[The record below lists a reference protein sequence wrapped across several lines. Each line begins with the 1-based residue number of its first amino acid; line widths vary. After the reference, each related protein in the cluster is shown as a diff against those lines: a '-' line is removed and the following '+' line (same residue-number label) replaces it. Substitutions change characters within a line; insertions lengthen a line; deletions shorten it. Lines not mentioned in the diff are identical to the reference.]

1 MFVDQTLKEVHG
13 LVVEKTKLG
22 RPSTSER
29 SHWHQDH
36 AKINVCVLGDAMVMQ
51 RQNDQKVAN
60 HIHAKAQGEWDKI
73 VIIA

>member
-1 MFVDQTLKEVHG
+1 
-13 LVVEKTKLG
+13 
-22 RPSTSER
+22 
-29 SHWHQDH
+29 
-36 AKINVCVLGDAMVMQ
+36 LGDAMVMQ